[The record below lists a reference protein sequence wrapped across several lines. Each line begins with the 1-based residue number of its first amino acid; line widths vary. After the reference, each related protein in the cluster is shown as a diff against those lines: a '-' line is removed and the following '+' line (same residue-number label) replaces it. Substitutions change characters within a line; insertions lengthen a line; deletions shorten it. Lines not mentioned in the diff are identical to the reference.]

1 MASGIAAVPVL
12 PGNQLPAWIW
22 HQKYFW
28 DIASNG
34 EQLPSNN
41 TKTLTTIVWW
51 VTINL
56 FTGIFNT
63 VKLPQQFC
71 VNTLLVSTQQLCFYK
86 NPALIREIFLYYIN
100 ICCTITNLTE
110 YSCSVLWSSLKCLR
124 NSRPLAISGLCS
136 GPDQVAS
143 ALDASPLRTYEV
155 WGHPTPH
162 TPFWA
167 MPSSGFAARGRYIFS
182 LNSIFYLTA
191 TDIATILS
199 LSCAPLWSLTS
210 ALTSGGCDPQLG
222 VQSPNQR

>member
-1 MASGIAAVPVL
+1 MWPVYSPRVL
-12 PGNQLPAWIW
+12 LA
-22 HQKYFW
+22 
-28 DIASNG
+28 G
-34 EQLPSNN
+34 ESPMWNSPY
-41 TKTLTTIVWW
+41 TI
-51 VTINL
+51 
-56 FTGIFNT
+56 
-63 VKLPQQFC
+63 KLPQQFC

-143 ALDASPLRTYEV
+143 ALDASPPLTYEV

-199 LSCAPLWSLTS
+199 LPCAPLWSLTS